1 MKTHEKKILVI
12 GHKNPDTDSICSAI
26 SYAWLREQITGLK
39 HVPKCCGELNAETEF
54 VLDLFGVDAPDYI
67 DDVGTQVKD
76 IEIRETP
83 GVRPNMSMKRAWNS
97 MREQHVVTLAI
108 TEDDDRLLG
117 LITVS
122 DIAKIA
128 MEITDSG
135 ILSRAKTPYE
145 NILDTLDATL
155 VVGEIEGKNYENGNV
170 LIAAANP
177 DLMEDYIK
185 SGDLVILGN
194 RYESQLCAIEMGA
207 ACLVV
212 CEGAKVSNTIQ
223 HLAKEHGCLIMQSPH
238 DAFTVA
244 RLVNLSMPIGFFM
257 TKENLITFRTDA
269 YIDEIKDVMAK
280 RRNRDFPILDHK
292 GIYRGMI
299 SRRNLMGCNKKK
311 VILVDH
317 NEKNQA
323 VDGIEEAEI
332 LEIIDHHRLG
342 SINTIEPVYFRNQPL
357 GCTATIIYR
366 MACENNIELPKDIA
380 GILLS
385 AILSDT
391 LAFRSPTCTDADRD
405 AANALSEICGME
417 PMTLADRMF
426 EAGSNL
432 KDKSAEEIFYQ
443 DYKRFNVGDISI
455 GVGQINSM
463 SGQELAVL
471 EERLQDFLDKF
482 RMDDLGI
489 VLFMLTDI
497 SRESSRILYRGD
509 RAEELLGE
517 AFGVPVQNHVCEVPG
532 LVSRKKQL
540 IPGIMVALQAL

>member
-1 MKTHEKKILVI
+1 
-12 GHKNPDTDSICSAI
+12 
-26 SYAWLREQITGLK
+26 
-39 HVPKCCGELNAETEF
+39 
-54 VLDLFGVDAPDYI
+54 
-67 DDVGTQVKD
+67 
-76 IEIRETP
+76 
-83 GVRPNMSMKRAWNS
+83 
-97 MREQHVVTLAI
+97 
-108 TEDDDRLLG
+108 
-117 LITVS
+117 
-122 DIAKIA
+122 
-128 MEITDSG
+128 MEIYDSG
-135 ILSRAKTPYE
+135 ILSKANTPYE

-155 VVGEIEGKNYENGNV
+155 IVGEIENRTYDKGNV

-185 SGDLVILGN
+185 EGDLVILGN

-223 HLAKEHGCLIMQSPH
+223 HLAKEHNCVIMQSPH

-244 RLVNLSMPIGFFM
+244 RLVNLSMPIGYFM

-269 YIDEIKDVMAK
+269 YVDEIRDVMAK
-280 RRNRDFPILDHK
+280 KRNRDFPILDHK

-299 SRRNLMGCNKKK
+299 SRRNLMGCNKKR

-317 NEKNQA
+317 NEKTQA

-357 GCTATIIYR
+357 GCTATIIYL
-366 MACENNIELPKDIA
+366 MAKEHGITLPKQIA
-380 GILLS
+380 GLLLS

-391 LAFRSPTCTDADRD
+391 LAFRSPTCTETDKE
-405 AANALSEICGME
+405 AAEALSK
-417 PMTLADRMF
+417 LAGEDSMSLAGKMF

-443 DYKRFNVGDISI
+443 DYKKFTVGDLSI

-463 SGQELAVL
+463 SSMELQVI
-471 EERLQDFLDKF
+471 ENRLQEFLSKS

-489 VLFMLTDI
+489 VLFLLTDI
-497 SRESSRILYRGD
+497 STESSRILYRGD
-509 RAEELLGE
+509 KAKELLSE
-517 AFGVPVQNHVCEVPG
+517 AFHVEVLDHYCDVPG

>member
-26 SYAWLREQITGLK
+26 SYAWLREQMTGLR

-54 VLDLFGVDAPDYI
+54 VLELFGVDAPDYI

-76 IEIRETP
+76 IEIRETQ
-83 GVRPNMSMKRAWNS
+83 GVRLDMSMKRAWNF

-108 TEDDDRLLG
+108 TEEELLRG

-122 DIAKIA
+122 DIAKVA
-128 MEITDSG
+128 MEIYDSA
-135 ILSRAKTPYE
+135 ILSRAATPYE

-155 VVGEIEGKNYENGNV
+155 IVGDISDRKYEKGNV

-177 DLMEDYIK
+177 DLMEDYIRE
-185 SGDLVILGN
+185 GDLVILGN

-207 ACLVV
+207 SCLVV
-212 CEGAKVSNTIQ
+212 CEGAKVSVTIQ
-223 HLAKEHGCLIMQSPH
+223 HLAKEHGCIIMQSPH

-244 RLVNLSMPIGFFM
+244 RLINLSMPIGYFM

-269 YIDEIKDVMAK
+269 FIDEIRDVMAK
-280 RRNRDFPILDHK
+280 SRNRDFPILDHK

-299 SRRNLMGCNKKK
+299 SRRNLMGCSKKQ

-317 NEKNQA
+317 NEKSQA

-332 LEIIDHHRLG
+332 LEIIDHHKLG
-342 SINTIEPVYFRNQPL
+342 SIHTIEPVYFRNQPL

-366 MACENNIELPKDIA
+366 MACENGITLPKNIA
-380 GILLS
+380 GILLA

-391 LAFRSPTCTDADRD
+391 LAFRSPTCTDTDRD
-405 AANALSEICGME
+405 AAAELSKLCEMDPME
-417 PMTLADRMF
+417 LANRMF

-443 DYKRFNVGDISI
+443 DYKRFNVGELSI

-471 EERLQDFLDKF
+471 EGRLQEFLDKF

-489 VLFMLTDI
+489 VFFMLTDI
-497 SRESSRILYRGD
+497 PKESSRILFRGD
-509 RAEELLGE
+509 RAAELLGE
-517 AFGVPVQNHVCEVPG
+517 AFGVPVKEHVCEIPG